1 MSKLKVGGNSY
12 IKDQF
17 EILEEENKFYESLY
31 RSSNINPKN
40 SKNSPF
46 FHPENVTA
54 LSKEEKKSC
63 EGLVNV
69 KNVQMRS
76 KILKI
81 TKPQALMVCQLNSTV
96 SFGLTFVTIC

>member
-1 MSKLKVGGNSY
+1 MNNVSNANAFDLKCLKCDIVY
-12 IKDQF
+12 AP
-17 EILEEENKFYESLY
+17 E
-31 RSSNINPKN
+31 
-40 SKNSPF
+40 PF